1 MNIIS
6 KLKNSTFR
14 DPDRDRLLIIVFAIF
29 VLMSILRFDKFV
41 SVRNIQSMLY
51 SFPELGVF
59 SLGIMVALITG
70 GIDLSIVG
78 IANLSSV
85 IAAIIMTR
93 LGGEDG
99 AGLSVVFL
107 AVLVSLVVAMIC
119 GLFNGYIIGSVRI
132 HPILAT
138 LGTFQ
143 LYGGLAVIITKGYAV
158 FGFPESFIF
167 AGNGK
172 VLGIPFPFL
181 IYALV
186 VVFLAVVLKK
196 TAFGKRI
203 YLVGSNNVASR
214 FSGINNEKVLLKTYM
229 LVGLLGGIAGLIMI
243 ARTNSAKADYGASYT
258 LQAIL
263 VCLLGGVDWTGGF
276 GKISSVVISVI
287 GLQFL
292 SSGFN
297 LLRFNNFA
305 RDFTWGAFLIFI
317 IVFNY
322 YMHKRDEEREKKR
335 LSEQRRNMCQ
345 SHQSS

>member
-6 KLKNSTFR
+6 KLKSGLFR
-14 DPDRDRLLIIVFAIF
+14 DPDRDRLLIIVFIIF
-29 VLMSILRFDKFV
+29 LLMAFLRFDKFV
-41 SVRNIQSMLY
+41 SIRNFQSMLY

-59 SLGIMVALITG
+59 ALGIMVALITG

-85 IAAIIMTR
+85 VAALIMTKLGNGGDSDFSIMILAIIAA
-93 LGGEDG
+93 
-99 AGLSVVFL
+99 
-107 AVLVSLVVAMIC
+107 LVISLLC
-119 GLFNGYIIGSVRI
+119 GMLNGYIIGTIKI
-132 HPILAT
+132 HPILTT

-143 LYGGLAVIITKGYAV
+143 LFGGMAVIITKGYAV
-158 FGFPESFIF
+158 FGFPENFISL
-167 AGNGK
+167 GNGK
-172 VLGIPFPFL
+172 LFGIPVPFL
-181 IYALV
+181 IYAIV
-186 VVFLAVVLKK
+186 VAAVAIILKK

-203 YLVGSNNVASR
+203 YLVGSNSIASR
-214 FSGINNEKVLLKTYM
+214 YSGIKNENVLLKTYM

-263 VCLLGGVDWTGGF
+263 VCLLGGVDWSGGF

-322 YMHKRDEEREKKR
+322 YMHQVDEKREKKR
-335 LSEQRRNMCQ
+335 LRLQKK
-345 SHQSS
+345 SSSS

>member
-1 MNIIS
+1 MNIFS
-6 KLKNSTFR
+6 KIKNSLFN
-14 DPDRDRLLIIVFAIF
+14 DPDRDRLLIIVLAIF
-29 VLMSILRFDKFV
+29 VLMSVLNFEKFV
-41 SVRNIQSMLY
+41 SLRNIQSMLY
-51 SFPELGVF
+51 SFPELGIF
-59 SLGIMVALITG
+59 ALGIMVALITG

-85 IAAIIMTR
+85 TAALIMTKFA
-93 LGGEDG
+93 G
-99 AGLSVVFL
+99 ADSEAGVVAL
-107 AVLVSLVVAMIC
+107 AVIVALVVATLC
-119 GLFNGYIIGSVRI
+119 GLFNGFIIGTIKI

-143 LYGGLAVIITKGYAV
+143 LYGGIAVIITKGYAV
-158 FGFPESFIF
+158 FGFADSFIF

-172 VLGIPFPFL
+172 VFDIPFPF
-181 IYALV
+181 IVYV
-186 VVFLAVVLKK
+186 VVVALLAVILKQ

-203 YLVGSNNVASR
+203 YLVGSNSTASR
-214 FSGINNEKVLLKTYM
+214 YSGISNEKVLLKTYM

-276 GKISSVVISVI
+276 GRISSVVISVI

-322 YMHKRDEEREKKR
+322 YMHQIDEEREKRR
-335 LSEQRRNMCQ
+335 LSLQRRQ
-345 SHQSS
+345 ATQT

>member
-1 MNIIS
+1 MNTIS
-6 KLKNSTFR
+6 KIKNTIFS

-29 VLMSILRFDKFV
+29 ILMSVLRFDKFV
-41 SVRNIQSMLY
+41 SVTNIQSMLY
-51 SFPELGVF
+51 SFPELGIF
-59 SLGIMVALITG
+59 ALGIMVALITG

-85 IAAIIMTR
+85 VAALIMTK
-93 LGGEDG
+93 LGEGEETQF
-99 AGLSVVFL
+99 SIVIL
-107 AVLVSLVVAMIC
+107 AVLSAIIVSMLC
-119 GLFNGYIIGSVRI
+119 GLINGYIIGSIKI

-143 LYGGLAVIITKGYAV
+143 LYGGIAVIITKGYAV
-158 FGFPESFIF
+158 YGFPNSFIF

-181 IYALV
+181 VYIAV
-186 VVFLAVVLKK
+186 VAILAIVLKK

-203 YLVGSNNVASR
+203 YLVGSNNTASR
-214 FSGINNEKVLLKTYM
+214 YSGIRNENVLLKTYM
-229 LVGLLGGIAGLIMI
+229 LVGILGGIAGLIMI

-322 YMHKRDEEREKKR
+322 YMHQKDEEREKRR
-335 LSEQRRNMCQ
+335 LSLQRKQ
-345 SHQSS
+345 PQKT

>member
-1 MNIIS
+1 MNTIS
-6 KLKNSTFR
+6 KIKNTIFS

-29 VLMSILRFDKFV
+29 ILMSVLRFDKFV
-41 SVRNIQSMLY
+41 SVTNIQSMLY
-51 SFPELGVF
+51 SFPELGIF
-59 SLGIMVALITG
+59 ALGIMVALITG

-85 IAAIIMTR
+85 VAALIMTK
-93 LGGEDG
+93 LGEGEETQF
-99 AGLSVVFL
+99 SIVIL
-107 AVLVSLVVAMIC
+107 AVLSALVVSMLC
-119 GLFNGYIIGSVRI
+119 GLINGYIIGSIKI

-143 LYGGLAVIITKGYAV
+143 LYGGIAVIITKGYAV
-158 FGFPESFIF
+158 YGFPNTFIF

-172 VLGIPFPFL
+172 VLGAPFPFL
-181 IYALV
+181 VYIAV
-186 VVFLAVVLKK
+186 VAVLAVVLKK

-203 YLVGSNNVASR
+203 YLVGSNNTASR
-214 FSGINNEKVLLKTYM
+214 YSGIRNENVLLKTYM
-229 LVGLLGGIAGLIMI
+229 LVGILGGIAGLIMI

-322 YMHKRDEEREKKR
+322 YMHQKDEEREKRR
-335 LSEQRRNMCQ
+335 LSLQRKRPQ
-345 SHQSS
+345 KT

>member
-1 MNIIS
+1 MNTIS
-6 KLKNSTFR
+6 KIKNTIFS

-29 VLMSILRFDKFV
+29 ILMSVLRFDKFV
-41 SVRNIQSMLY
+41 SVTNIQSMLY
-51 SFPELGVF
+51 SFPELGIF
-59 SLGIMVALITG
+59 ALGIMVALITG

-85 IAAIIMTR
+85 VAALIMTK
-93 LGGEDG
+93 LGEGEETQF
-99 AGLSVVFL
+99 SIVIL
-107 AVLVSLVVAMIC
+107 AVLSALIVSMLC
-119 GLFNGYIIGSVRI
+119 GLINGYIIGSIKI

-143 LYGGLAVIITKGYAV
+143 LYGGIAVIITKGYAV
-158 FGFPESFIF
+158 YGFPNTFIF

-181 IYALV
+181 VYIAV
-186 VVFLAVVLKK
+186 VAVLAIVLKK

-203 YLVGSNNVASR
+203 YLVGSNNTASR
-214 FSGINNEKVLLKTYM
+214 YSGIRNENVLLKTYM
-229 LVGLLGGIAGLIMI
+229 LVGILGGIAGLIMI

-322 YMHKRDEEREKKR
+322 YMHQKDEEREKRR
-335 LSEQRRNMCQ
+335 LSLQRKQ
-345 SHQSS
+345 PQKT

>member
-6 KLKNSTFR
+6 KIKNGAFR
-14 DPDRDRLLIIVFAIF
+14 DPDRDRLLIIVLLIF
-29 VLMSILRFDKFV
+29 FLMAFLRFDKFV
-41 SVRNIQSMLY
+41 SIRNVQSMLY

-85 IAAIIMTR
+85 VAALIMTK
-93 LGGEDG
+93 LGNGEESQFSIMIL
-99 AGLSVVFL
+99 AIVAALVISVL
-107 AVLVSLVVAMIC
+107 C
-119 GLFNGYIIGSVRI
+119 GMLNGYIIGTIKI

-158 FGFPESFIF
+158 FGFPENFISL
-167 AGNGK
+167 GNGK
-172 VLGIPFPFL
+172 LFGIPIPFI

-186 VVFLAVVLKK
+186 VAGVAVILKK

-203 YLVGSNNVASR
+203 YLVGSNSIASR
-214 FSGINNEKVLLKTYM
+214 YSGIKNENVLLKTYM

-263 VCLLGGVDWTGGF
+263 VCLLGGVDWSGGF

-322 YMHKRDEEREKKR
+322 YMHQIDEEREKKR
-335 LSEQRRNMCQ
+335 LRLQRKP
-345 SHQSS
+345 STS